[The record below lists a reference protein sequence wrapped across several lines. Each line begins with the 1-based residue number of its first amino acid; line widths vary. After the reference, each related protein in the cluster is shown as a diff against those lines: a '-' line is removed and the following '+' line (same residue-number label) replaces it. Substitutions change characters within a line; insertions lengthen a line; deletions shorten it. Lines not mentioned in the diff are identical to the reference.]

1 MKGHFH
7 IDFIN
12 HDGGSQMRV
21 ETAASEVT
29 PKDALMMLDAFMS
42 AFGISEETII
52 MMLALRNGGV
62 LSEIVSSKTQIE
74 LPSRFFKEDN

>member
-1 MKGHFH
+1 MRGHFH

-12 HDGGSQMRV
+12 HEGGSQMRV

-29 PKDALMMLDAFMS
+29 PEDALMMLDAFMN
-42 AFGISEETII
+42 AFGISEDTMI
-52 MMLALRNGGV
+52 MMLALRKGDI

-74 LPSRFFKEDN
+74 LPSRFFKEEN